1 MPLASHRKCTKNVR
15 KMHQACTA
23 KRTSGYDEVT
33 ASATPVL
40 ETDEIFSSLALEAMP
55 FTATAARYRRL
66 CDSVKGD

>member
-1 MPLASHRKCTKNVR
+1 
-15 KMHQACTA
+15 MHQACTA